1 MSKSRNNS
9 AVGPIDW
16 PIIGVWIFF
25 VIFGWMTIYSAAY
38 DAAHP
43 MPFDFAKEY
52 GKQMMWIA
60 ISVLLAILTLY
71 IEGDFFAKFAWV
83 IYGFFLML
91 LVLVLIIGKEVNG
104 AKAWFGVGSFG
115 IQPSEFSKIGVGLVL
130 AKYIASIGGGQLKNM
145 QSRMVSAAIIGM
157 PAALILL
164 QPDVGSLLTF
174 VAFVFVMYREGLSGN
189 VLIVGFAAILFG
201 VLSIVTGAGTAD
213 IPFWGEQSG
222 VWMLII
228 VLVILALLVL
238 VYARNFIPP
247 RNRRKMYLIVIIGTI
262 AASSFSY
269 SVSYIVDNILE
280 KHHKE
285 RIYVML
291 SLPVERKDADYNAE
305 MAKITVGMGGV
316 MGKGWL
322 DGPMTQNNYVPE
334 QWTDFIFSA
343 VAEEWGFLGSLIL
356 IGAYVF
362 LIIRLMFIADRQR
375 SVFSRV
381 YGYCVACIF
390 FMHFLINI
398 GMVIG
403 LAPIIGIPLPF
414 FSYGGS
420 SLMAFTLLL
429 FIMVR
434 LDSERW
440 SVLK

>member
-1 MSKSRNNS
+1 MSRNRNTS
-9 AVGPIDW
+9 VVGPIDW
-16 PIIGVWIFF
+16 TIIGIWIFF
-25 VIFGWMTIYSAAY
+25 IVFGWMTIYSAAY
-38 DAAHP
+38 DSEHP

-52 GKQMMWIA
+52 GKQMMWIG
-60 ISVLLAILTLY
+60 ISVVLAIFTLY
-71 IEGDFFAKFAWV
+71 VEGDFFAKFAWV
-83 IYGFFLML
+83 IYGFFVLL
-91 LVLVLIIGKEVNG
+91 LALVLVIGKEVNG
-104 AKAWFGVGSFG
+104 AKAWFGIGSFG

-130 AKYIASIGGGQLKNM
+130 AKYIASIGGGQLKNYR
-145 QSRMVSAAIIGM
+145 SRVFSAVIIGI
-157 PAALILL
+157 PAGLILL

-201 VLSIVTGAGTAD
+201 VLSIVSGASTAM
-213 IPFWGEQSG
+213 IPFYGEQSG
-222 VWMLII
+222 VWVLII
-228 VLVILALLVL
+228 VIAVLMLLVL
-238 VYARNFIPP
+238 LYTRNFIPP
-247 RNRRKMYLIVIIGTI
+247 RNRRKMYVLVTVGAI

-291 SLPVERKDADYNAE
+291 SLPVERKDADYNSE
-305 MAKITVGMGGV
+305 MAKITVGMGGFF
-316 MGKGWL
+316 GKGWL

-356 IGAYVF
+356 IATYVY
-362 LIIRLMFIADRQR
+362 LIIRLMLIADRQR
-375 SVFSRV
+375 SEFSRV
-381 YGYCVACIF
+381 YGYCVAFIF

>member
-9 AVGPIDW
+9 VIGPVDW
-16 PIIGVWIFF
+16 TVIGIWIFF
-25 VIFGWMTIYSAAY
+25 VLLGWMTIYSAAY
-38 DAAHP
+38 DAQHP
-43 MPFDFAKEY
+43 YPFDFSKEY
-52 GKQMMWIA
+52 GKQMMWVG
-60 ISVLLAILTLY
+60 ISALLAVFTLY

-83 IYGFFLML
+83 IYAFFILL
-91 LVLVLIIGKEVNG
+91 LALVLVVGKEVNG
-104 AKAWFGVGSFG
+104 AKAWFGIGSFG

-130 AKYIASIGGGQLKNM
+130 AKYIASVGNAQLKN
-145 QSRMVSAAIIGM
+145 RRNRLISAVIIGF
-157 PAALILL
+157 PAGLILL

-174 VAFVFVMYREGLSGN
+174 LAFVFVLYREGLSGN

-201 VLSIVTGAGTAD
+201 VLSIVSGAAPVQF
-213 IPFWGEQSG
+213 PFFGEQSG
-222 VWMLII
+222 VWMLIT
-228 VLVILALLVL
+228 VLFILTILILI
-238 VYARNFIPP
+238 YARNFIPP
-247 RNRRKMYLIVIIGTI
+247 RNRKKMYGVVI
-262 AASSFSY
+262 AACIGASAFSF
-269 SVSYIVDNILE
+269 SVSYIVDHILE

-291 SLPVERKDADYNAE
+291 SLPVERKGADYNSE
-305 MAKITVGMGGV
+305 MAKITVGMGGFF
-316 MGKGWL
+316 GKGWL
-322 DGPMTQNNYVPE
+322 NGPMTQNNYVPE

-343 VAEEWGFLGSLIL
+343 VAEEWGFFGVTIV
-356 IGAYVF
+356 IGLYAY
-362 LIIRLMFIADRQR
+362 LIIRLMVMADRQR

-381 YGYCVACIF
+381 YGYSVACIF

-429 FIMVR
+429 FIMIR

>member
-1 MSKSRNNS
+1 MSHPRNKSV
-9 AVGPIDW
+9 VGPVDW
-16 PIIGVWIFF
+16 SIIYIWMFF
-25 VIFGWMTIYSAAY
+25 VVVGWITIYSAAY
-38 DAAHP
+38 DAHHP
-43 MPFDFAKEY
+43 LPFDFSKEY
-52 GKQMMWIA
+52 GKQMMWIG
-60 ISVLLAILTLY
+60 ISSLLAVFTLY
-71 IEGDFFAKFAWV
+71 VEGDFFAKFAWV
-83 IYGFFLML
+83 IYAFFVLL
-91 LVLVLIIGKEVNG
+91 LALVLVIGKEVNG
-104 AKAWFGVGSFG
+104 AKAWFGIGAFG

-130 AKYIASIGGGQLKNM
+130 AKYIASIGNSQLKNWR
-145 QSRMVSAAIIGM
+145 SRAISAAIIGL
-157 PAALILL
+157 PAGLILL

-174 VAFVFVMYREGLSGN
+174 VAFIFVLYREGLSGN
-189 VLIVGFAAILFG
+189 VLIVGFAGILFG
-201 VLSIVTGAGTAD
+201 VLSIVSGAGLVN

-222 VWMLII
+222 VWVLII
-228 VLVILALLVL
+228 VVSILTILILI
-238 VYARNFIPP
+238 YTRNFIPP
-247 RNRRKMYLIVIIGTI
+247 RNRKKMYGIVL
-262 AASSFSY
+262 AAGISASAFSY

-291 SLPVERKDADYNAE
+291 SLPVERKGADYNSE
-305 MAKITVGMGGV
+305 MAKITVGMGGFF
-316 MGKGWL
+316 GKGWM

-343 VAEEWGFLGSLIL
+343 VAEEWGFLGTFI
-356 IGAYVF
+356 IVGVYVY
-362 LIIRLMFIADRQR
+362 LIIRLMVIADRQR
-375 SVFSRV
+375 SIFSRV
-381 YGYCVACIF
+381 YGYSVACIF

>member
-1 MSKSRNNS
+1 MSSGRKNS
-9 AVGPIDW
+9 AVGPVDYTL
-16 PIIGVWIFF
+16 IGIWIFF
-25 VIFGWMTIYSAAY
+25 VIMGWFTIYSAAY
-38 DAAHP
+38 DAQHP
-43 MPFDFAKEY
+43 MPFDFSKEY
-52 GKQMMWIA
+52 GKQLMWIG
-60 ISVLLAILTLY
+60 ISGLLAVFTLY
-71 IEGDFFAKFAWV
+71 VEGDFFAKFAWI
-83 IYGFFLML
+83 IYAFFVL
-91 LVLVLIIGKEVNG
+91 LLALVLIVGKEVNG
-104 AKAWFGVGSFG
+104 AKAWFGIGAFG

-130 AKYIASIGGGQLKNM
+130 AKYIASIGNSQLKTFK
-145 QSRMVSAAIIGM
+145 SRAIAAAIIGL
-157 PAALILL
+157 PAGLILL

-174 VAFVFVMYREGLSGN
+174 VAFVFVLYREGLSGN

-201 VLSIVTGAGTAD
+201 VLSIVSGAGMVN
-213 IPFWGEQSG
+213 IPFVGEQSG
-222 VWMLII
+222 VWLLII
-228 VLVILALLVL
+228 IVTVLTILILI
-238 VYARNFIPP
+238 YARNFIPP
-247 RNRRKMYLIVIIGTI
+247 RNRKRMYGIVLAASI
-262 AASSFSY
+262 AANAFSY

-291 SLPVERKDADYNAE
+291 SLPVERKGADYNSE
-305 MAKITVGMGGV
+305 MAKITVGMGGLF
-316 MGKGWL
+316 GKGWL

-343 VAEEWGFLGSLIL
+343 VAEEWGFLGVTIL
-356 IGAYVF
+356 ICTYAF
-362 LIIRLMFIADRQR
+362 LIIRLMVIADRQR
-375 SVFSRV
+375 SSFSRV
-381 YGYCVACIF
+381 YGYSVACIF

-429 FIMVR
+429 FIMIR